1 MNNIIT
7 AAELIELIENTLTAA
22 QALDDRICDNMCSD
36 CPDEP
41 IQFKNERTHCMAYLE
56 NKSFSVINA
65 LETMLK
71 CVKYEAI

>member
-1 MNNIIT
+1 MNNKIT

-22 QALDDRICDNMCSD
+22 RALDDRICDNICSD

-56 NKSFSVINA
+56 NKSFAVINA

-71 CVKYEAI
+71 CVKYEAV